1 VTAWTADELMATV
14 FPEPKWAV
22 PGLLCEGMNLLAGA
36 PKVGKS
42 WMALGLGVA
51 VASGGR
57 ALGTIHVDQGGCLY
71 LALEDTGRRLQDRLG
86 KVLQG
91 APAPAGLTLATDC
104 ETLNDGGI
112 ERIETWLRANGAAR
126 LVIVDV
132 FTKIRGPV
140 SEKTNAYAA
149 DYAAV
154 GRLKD
159 LADDYSVAFL
169 LLHHTRKGAAEDF
182 LDTVSGTQGLA
193 GASDAVLVLARSRG
207 AANAVLHV
215 TGRDIE
221 EAQHALGL
229 DPVTLSW
236 RLLDGPASDYEIS
249 AERRAIVAAVRD
261 NEGIGPKAIA
271 ELSGVAYAVV
281 KHLVRKMVDDDQLD
295 TDGAGHYLPV
305 HPVHPVHL
313 SVVNGVNEVNEA
325 GEGCPRP

>member
-1 VTAWTADELMATV
+1 
-14 FPEPKWAV
+14 
-22 PGLLCEGMNLLAGA
+22 
-36 PKVGKS
+36 
-42 WMALGLGVA
+42 MALGLSVA
-51 VASGGR
+51 VASGGK
-57 ALGTIHVDQGGCLY
+57 ALGTIDVDQGAALY

-86 KVLQG
+86 KVLEG
-91 APAPAGLTLATDC
+91 ASAPSSLTLATDC
-104 ETLNDGGI
+104 ATLNEGGVD
-112 ERIETWLRANGAAR
+112 RIETWLRANLAAR
-126 LVIVDV
+126 LVVVDV

-140 SEKTNAYAA
+140 SERTNAYAA

-154 GRLKD
+154 TKLKD

-221 EAQHALGL
+221 EAEHALAF
-229 DPVTLSW
+229 DPAIGAW
-236 RLLDGPASDYEIS
+236 RMLTGPASDYEMS

-271 ELSGVAYAVV
+271 ELSGVAYSVV
-281 KHLVRKMVDDDQLD
+281 KHLVRKMVDDEQLD
-295 TDGAGHYLPV
+295 TDGAGHYIPV
-305 HPVHPVHL
+305 HSVHQDGTPSPVHL
-313 SVVNGVNEVNEA
+313 AAVNAVNEVN
-325 GEGCPRP
+325 GP